1 MKDYQTWGE
10 RLFPPP
16 IKGKAAK
23 PVGIRGSKGRT
34 QNKAMS
40 KPTLSAE
47 QRSKRVQTLAKK
59 LVKKAPEVMVKI
71 TGNSKSTAKISAHLD
86 YISRD
91 GAVELE
97 TEDGM
102 ILSDKESI
110 RAIMN
115 EWADAGDIPKHENQS
130 SRREA
135 FNIVLSMP
143 ANTDRDAV
151 KNAAR
156 AFAQQAFE
164 GHEWF
169 MAEHRDEAHPHVH
182 FCVKA
187 SDNLGHRLNPRK
199 ADLQQ
204 WRETFAEKLQ
214 EHGIEANATRRQVRG
229 KNYRPKTQ
237 AQYHSD
243 KRKRPLRHE
252 QTRRTHA
259 VKEIETGIKMV
270 EHPALIKAK
279 HTRQE
284 TIKNMA
290 YLAKELGENG
300 GRSEKEL
307 ARDLMIHAHK
317 LPPVQSKHEARVKA
331 LLRAKSEGNE
341 RQQPEPTKTPQTGIK
356 SSPTKGAE
364 R

>member
-16 IKGKAAK
+16 IKGKVAR
-23 PVGIRGSKGRT
+23 PIGMRGGKGRIHIKT
-34 QNKAMS
+34 MS
-40 KPTLSAE
+40 KPALNDE

-59 LVKKAPEVMVKI
+59 LVKKSPEVMVKI
-71 TGNSKSTAKISAHLD
+71 TGSSKSTAKISAHLD
-86 YISRD
+86 YISRN
-91 GAVELE
+91 GEVELE

-110 RAIMN
+110 RTIMN

-143 ANTDRDAV
+143 ANTNRDAV

-156 AFAQQAFE
+156 AFAQEAFN

-187 SDNLGHRLNPRK
+187 SDAIGHRLNPRK
-199 ADLQQ
+199 ADLQN
-204 WRETFAEKLQ
+204 WREAFAEKLN
-214 EHGIEANATRRQVRG
+214 EYGIEANATRRQVRG
-229 KNYRPKTQ
+229 KTYRSKTQ

-243 KRKRPLRHE
+243 KMKRPLKHE
-252 QTRRTHA
+252 LVRRA
-259 VKEIETGIKMV
+259 EVAQEIKSGIKKH
-270 EHPALIKAK
+270 EHKALIQAK
-279 HTRQE
+279 TTHQNV
-284 TIKNMA
+284 IKNMA
-290 YLAKELGENG
+290 YLAKECIQNED
-300 GRSEKEL
+300 KEL
-307 ARDLMIHAHK
+307 ARDLVKYAQA
-317 LPPVQSKHEARVKA
+317 LQPAQSKHEARVKA
-331 LLRAKSEGNE
+331 IREKLVLTRGGANNE
-341 RQQPEPTKTPQTGIK
+341 NETQVSQSI
-356 SSPTKGAE
+356 SSNKVID

>member
-1 MKDYQTWGE
+1 MD
-10 RLFPPP
+10 
-16 IKGKAAK
+16 
-23 PVGIRGSKGRT
+23 
-34 QNKAMS
+34 
-40 KPTLSAE
+40 
-47 QRSKRVQTLAKK
+47 
-59 LVKKAPEVMVKI
+59 
-71 TGNSKSTAKISAHLD
+71 
-86 YISRD
+86 
-91 GAVELE
+91 
-97 TEDGM
+97 
-102 ILSDKESI
+102 
-110 RAIMN
+110 
-115 EWADAGDIPKHENQS
+115 EWADAGDIPQHENQS

-243 KRKRPLRHE
+243 KRKQPLRHE
-252 QTRRTHA
+252 QTRRAHA
-259 VKEIETGIKMV
+259 VSEIKTGIKMA
-270 EHPALIKAK
+270 EHPALIKSK
-279 HTRQE
+279 STRQE

-290 YLAKELGENG
+290 HLAKEL
-300 GRSEKEL
+300 SEKGETEL
-307 ARDLMIHAHK
+307 ARDLVIHARD
-317 LPPVQSKHEARVKA
+317 LPTAQSKHEARVNA

-341 RQQPEPTKTPQTGIK
+341 RGQREPSTPPQTRIK
-356 SSPTKGAE
+356 PPTKGVE

>member
-1 MKDYQTWGE
+1 MNDYQTWGE

-16 IKGKAAK
+16 IKGKVAK
-23 PVGIRGSKGRT
+23 SVGMRGSKGRT
-34 QNKAMS
+34 KTKATNQS
-40 KPTLSAE
+40 ILSAE
-47 QRSKRVQTLAKK
+47 QRSRRVQTLVKK

-71 TGNSKSTAKISAHLD
+71 TGSSKSTAKISAHLD
-86 YISRD
+86 YISRN
-91 GAVELE
+91 GEVELE

-110 RAIMN
+110 RTIMD

-143 ANTDRDAV
+143 ANTDRDSV
-151 KNAAR
+151 KSAAR

-187 SDNLGHRLNPRK
+187 SNNLGHRLNPRK

-214 EHGIEANATRRQVRG
+214 EYGVEANATRRQVRG
-229 KNYRPKTQ
+229 KTYRSKTQ

-243 KRKRPLRHE
+243 KRKQPLNYE
-252 QTRRTHA
+252 QVRRKQ
-259 VKEIETGIKMV
+259 VIREIKSGLKTP
-270 EHPALIKAK
+270 EHPSLLKAK
-279 HTRQE
+279 ATRQE
-284 TIKNMA
+284 VIASMA
-290 YLAKELGENG
+290 YFAKAWSQHGD
-300 GRSEKEL
+300 KKL
-307 ARDLMIHAHK
+307 ARDLIQFAQQ
-317 LPPVQSKHEARVKA
+317 LPPVRSKHESRVIA
-331 LLRAKSEGNE
+331 VHERLLATAGHKNAEKENQGNKIIS
-341 RQQPEPTKTPQTGIK
+341 PNKT
-356 SSPTKGAE
+356 AD

>member
-1 MKDYQTWGE
+1 MRDYQTWGE

-23 PVGIRGSKGRT
+23 SVGMRGSKGRA
-34 QNKAMS
+34 QIKNSS
-40 KPTLSAE
+40 KNLSAE
-47 QRSKRVQTLAKK
+47 QRITRVQTLAKK

-71 TGNSKSTAKISAHLD
+71 TGSSKSSAKISAHLD

-91 GAVELE
+91 GEVELE

-102 ILSDKESI
+102 VLSDKESI
-110 RAIMN
+110 RTIIG

-143 ANTDRDAV
+143 ENTDRDAV

-156 AFAQQAFE
+156 AFAQEAFN

-187 SDNLGHRLNPRK
+187 SDRLGYRLNPRK

-204 WRETFAEKLQ
+204 WRETFADKL
-214 EHGIEANATRRQVRG
+214 HDYGIEANATRRQVRG

-243 KRKRPLRHE
+243 KRKQPLKHE
-252 QTRRTHA
+252 LVRRA
-259 VKEIETGIKMV
+259 EVAQEIKSGIKKH
-270 EHPALIKAK
+270 EHKALIKAK
-279 HTRQE
+279 ITRQNV
-284 TIKNMA
+284 IKNMA
-290 YLAKELGENG
+290 YLAKECIQNED
-300 GRSEKEL
+300 KEL
-307 ARDLMIHAHK
+307 ARDLVKYAK
-317 LPPVQSKHEARVKA
+317 ALQPAQSKHEARVKA
-331 LLRAKSEGNE
+331 IREKFILTRGGANNE
-341 RQQPEPTKTPQTGIK
+341 NEAQVIQSI
-356 SSPTKGAE
+356 SSNKVID